1 MKESPPVLFN
11 HKDAIFRMLYQDK
24 KELLSLYNALNGTAY
39 RDADALEM
47 YTLENSIYVNLRND
61 VAFLLCSE
69 LNLYEHQASVNPN
82 MPLRHLGYVA
92 RELERYLK
100 GTSLYSSAL
109 VKIPTPRFV
118 VFYNGTDKMPERSV
132 IKLSDAFFKP
142 TSDPELELKVQMF
155 NINLGYNR
163 ELMEK
168 CESLKG
174 YSILTARI
182 RSYAGQMP
190 LREAADRAV
199 SECIHENILKDFLS
213 KQRAEVIRVSFFVTN
228 WEEELKMIRRQE
240 FQEGQRT
247 GIERGIEQGKADGI
261 ANSLLVILSRFGK
274 IEDSLQNA
282 IENEKSEKVL
292 LKWVKEA
299 AAADTLENFKQ
310 RISC

>member
-1 MKESPPVLFN
+1 M
-11 HKDAIFRMLYQDK
+11 
-24 KELLSLYNALNGTAY
+24 
-39 RDADALEM
+39 
-47 YTLENSIYVNLRND
+47 
-61 VAFLLCSE
+61 
-69 LNLYEHQASVNPN
+69 
-82 MPLRHLGYVA
+82 
-92 RELERYLK
+92 
-100 GTSLYSSAL
+100 
-109 VKIPTPRFV
+109 
-118 VFYNGTDKMPERSV
+118 
-132 IKLSDAFFKP
+132 KLSDAFFKP

-190 LREAADRAV
+190 LREATDRAV

-247 GIERGIEQGKADGI
+247 GIERGIEQGKTDGI